1 MSLTP
6 HCKFCKRFHFDECEG
21 CYMIDLHRN
30 CTGFFDQCDIVVD
43 SWFQGEYFD
52 FKHAF
57 DAVREANRS
66 DWLLSRYR
74 VALYFLE
81 EEKHQMIHGAYG
93 VMQLCCFIRSGQFKK
108 NERAPSEE
116 QPAEEGR
123 GTMDQTGKGKQKVT
137 DQPMRQ
143 RRQRR
148 NVVSDSDDGLM
159 GNKNEGAKGHVRA
172 RKRRRGGT
180 SNTGD
185 PPDLDVLADSSSN
198 DSSDDDQ
205 TGQGKQPDQTGKG
218 KQKVTDQP
226 MRQRRQRRNVVSDSD
241 DDDDDG
247 LMGNKN
253 EGAKGHV
260 RARKRRRGGTSNTGD
275 PPDLDV
281 LADSSS
287 NDSSD
292 DDQTGQGK
300 QPDQTGKGKQ
310 KVTDQ
315 PMRQRRQRRNVVS
328 DSDDGLMGNKNEGA
342 KGHVRARKRRRGG
355 TSNTGHPPDLDVL
368 ADSSSND
375 SSSDDDFEDVFGS
388 SPNENIRENINEGNQ
403 EYEYGHDILEEEEEV
418 PEHISE
424 AIHEENQN
432 PEEVADPHIAEAMH
446 EENQNQ
452 EEVADPHIAEAMH
465 EENQNQEEVAD
476 PHIAEAVPEGNQ
488 ENAQDIHG
496 VNLVAQNNRV
506 ARELARLGHP
516 ILAQGS
522 RQRRARAAYVNVH
535 RYRRPNLGA
544 EGRRCRA
551 NCLCQCPSCRCS
563 EILLNL
569 PP

>member
-1 MSLTP
+1 MRSLVTLQYRP
-6 HCKFCKRFHFDECEG
+6 FPNTCAYYSTTTLFDYAAISG
-21 CYMIDLHRN
+21 
-30 CTGFFDQCDIVVD
+30 VD
-43 SWFQGEYFD
+43 
-52 FKHAF
+52 
-57 DAVREANRS
+57 N
-66 DWLLSRYR
+66 L
-74 VALYFLE
+74 
-81 EEKHQMIHGAYG
+81 
-93 VMQLCCFIRSGQFKK
+93 KK

-148 NVVSDSDDGLM
+148 NVVSDSDDDDDDGLM
-159 GNKNEGAKGHVRA
+159 GNKNEVAKGHVRARKRRRGGTSNTGDPPDLDVLADSSSNDSSDDDQTGQGKQPDQTGKGKQKVTDQPMRQRRQRRNVVSDSDDDDDDGLMGNKNEVAKGHVRA

-275 PPDLDV
+275 
-281 LADSSS
+281 
-287 NDSSD
+287 
-292 DDQTGQGK
+292 
-300 QPDQTGKGKQ
+300 
-310 KVTDQ
+310 
-315 PMRQRRQRRNVVS
+315 
-328 DSDDGLMGNKNEGA
+328 
-342 KGHVRARKRRRGG
+342 
-355 TSNTGHPPDLDVL
+355 
-368 ADSSSND
+368 
-375 SSSDDDFEDVFGS
+375 
-388 SPNENIRENINEGNQ
+388 IRENINEGNQ

-563 EILLNL
+563 EILLN
-569 PP
+569 PPPS

>member
-1 MSLTP
+1 MALCNYAAIS
-6 HCKFCKRFHFDECEG
+6 G
-21 CYMIDLHRN
+21 
-30 CTGFFDQCDIVVD
+30 VD
-43 SWFQGEYFD
+43 
-52 FKHAF
+52 
-57 DAVREANRS
+57 N
-66 DWLLSRYR
+66 L
-74 VALYFLE
+74 
-81 EEKHQMIHGAYG
+81 
-93 VMQLCCFIRSGQFKK
+93 KK

-148 NVVSDSDDGLM
+148 NVVSDSDDDDDDGLM
-159 GNKNEGAKGHVRA
+159 GNKNEVAKGHVRA

-185 PPDLDVLADSSSN
+185 
-198 DSSDDDQ
+198 
-205 TGQGKQPDQTGKG
+205 
-218 KQKVTDQP
+218 
-226 MRQRRQRRNVVSDSD
+226 
-241 DDDDDG
+241 
-247 LMGNKN
+247 
-253 EGAKGHV
+253 
-260 RARKRRRGGTSNTGD
+260 
-275 PPDLDV
+275 
-281 LADSSS
+281 
-287 NDSSD
+287 
-292 DDQTGQGK
+292 
-300 QPDQTGKGKQ
+300 
-310 KVTDQ
+310 
-315 PMRQRRQRRNVVS
+315 
-328 DSDDGLMGNKNEGA
+328 
-342 KGHVRARKRRRGG
+342 
-355 TSNTGHPPDLDVL
+355 
-368 ADSSSND
+368 
-375 SSSDDDFEDVFGS
+375 
-388 SPNENIRENINEGNQ
+388 IRENINEGNQ

-432 PEEVADPHIAEAMH
+432 P
-446 EENQNQ
+446 

-563 EILLNL
+563 EILLN
-569 PP
+569 PPPS